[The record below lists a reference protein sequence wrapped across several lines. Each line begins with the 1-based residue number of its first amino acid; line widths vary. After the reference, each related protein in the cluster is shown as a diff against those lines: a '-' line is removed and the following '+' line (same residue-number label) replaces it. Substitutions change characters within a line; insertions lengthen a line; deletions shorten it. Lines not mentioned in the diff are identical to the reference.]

1 MKKIMSQK
9 ISMAG
14 LLRAEYRKTRGR
26 YLFLTVLGLTLVEL
40 LWMLGGKLNE
50 DAIKKGWMM
59 MIYEQPLINALF
71 FPVLLI
77 VISTRL
83 GDLEHKNSML
93 KELCCI
99 VERENIF
106 DAKFLYGGFLMLI
119 SILIQFVSMAC
130 WGFIKGFGGSMPIK
144 EYIFLFFFTLVPTL
158 VLYIIQHT
166 LALCCKKPLIP
177 FIVGIIG
184 EFIGVLSLFL
194 PQVPLLRKIIPW
206 GYYGA
211 LMFVGMDYDRTT
223 RIADYY
229 YIDIDW
235 TMFFAM
241 LALSAVLYFAGR
253 KVFCHIEL

>member
-1 MKKIMSQK
+1 MKKEMCQK
-9 ISMAG
+9 ISMAK

-59 MIYEQPLINALF
+59 MIYQQPLINALF

-99 VERENIF
+99 VEREHIF
-106 DAKFLYGGFLMLI
+106 DAKFLYGGVLILI
-119 SILIQFVSMAC
+119 SILIQFAGMIC
-130 WGFIKGFGGSMPIK
+130 CGYRKGFGGSMPIK
-144 EYIFLFFFTLVPTL
+144 EYIFLLLFTLVPTL

-177 FIVGIIG
+177 FIVGIVG
-184 EFIGVLSLFL
+184 EFIGVLFMFL
-194 PQVPLLRKIIPW
+194 PPIPFLRKIIPW
-206 GYYGA
+206 YYYGA
-211 LMFVGMDYDRTT
+211 LMFVGMDYDRAT

-229 YIDIDW
+229 YMDIDW
-235 TMFFAM
+235 PMFFVM
-241 LALSAVLYFAGR
+241 LALSAALYFAGR
-253 KVFCHIEL
+253 KAFCFIEK